1 MPSSSQNGILGA
13 ILNFLFPGL
22 GYWYLGYRKVFGIH
36 PILFLIAVWVVEM
49 VIVFYVSSLVPFFI
63 SLFLACDAYL
73 KSTGNAAWVSVAR
86 N

>member
-1 MPSSSQNGILGA
+1 MPSSSQNGVLSA

-36 PILFLIAVWVVEM
+36 PILFLIAIWVAEAAMAVY
-49 VIVFYVSSLVPFFI
+49 ISSLVPFFI

-73 KSTGNAAWVSVAR
+73 KSTGNAAWVSVGR
-86 N
+86 K